1 MGISPSFYTL
11 SYILYSDKKTFLKEF
26 EHLENPQVLS
36 TFNELINPYLLRR
49 KKEDVDDT
57 IPQKEET
64 LVEVALTAIQ
74 KTYYKAVL
82 EKNMS
87 ILTKGGIKRSLL
99 NIVMELRKCCNHPYL
114 IAGVETTV
122 RNEIERDNEKFKSE
136 QEKTIAMN
144 L

>member
-1 MGISPSFYTL
+1 MGISPFYTL